1 MDKNSSREKELVF
14 DLEGGENSVIREQEG
29 SKDTWCSAGQDN
41 GMLSRVWSSFI
52 SIDGP
57 IKGERVVRL
66 GDSASSSVELPLI
79 DGEALGD
86 RSVGLEAKMG
96 LLEKK
101 VGLETTKKK
110 GCKKPPKPPRP
121 PNSPP
126 LDVTNQK
133 LMKEISEI
141 AMMKRARIE
150 RMKKK
155 VKDANSAR
163 INGNLW
169 ALIITILFILV
180 IMWQGVLPSG
190 SSSGRSNG
198 HPESSVETRGGL
210 ISIHFYKN
218 ASGNTPK
225 ASTSMSPNDVEPASG
240 YDEHN
245 KATRN
250 RSGSLRERNHANP
263 SMG

>member
-29 SKDTWCSAGQDN
+29 SKDTWCSAAQDN

-52 SIDGP
+52 NIDGP
-57 IKGERVVRL
+57 RKGERVVRL

-126 LDVTNQK
+126 LDATNQK

-198 HPESSVETRGGL
+198 HPESPIETRGGL

-250 RSGSLRERNHANP
+250 RSGSFRERNHANP